1 MIIVNPQADY
11 SALGL
16 GRAFAPITPEVE
28 AIMANYSGAT
38 DKMKGALALF
48 FANIGATI
56 KGKINSMF
64 LPLFS
69 SMKSEAVFDII
80 SGSAKYPGVGNA
92 NNLVFDDVNKLLG
105 NKGVAPD
112 WNQYTYSKTTLFGSS
127 SLDGTYGIFLIIPNQ
142 ASNVDNYSICSGQFS
157 KEGCSFCSMPGAGT
171 LTKFRGVVF
180 AEISSK
186 VGKVRNYVDRGLVTE
201 SKTYSFLNANG
212 CWPFG
217 GNHAELAG
225 SGARIVVCASGT
237 TADEEVTLRKAIIEL
252 DNIFF

>member
-69 SMKSEAVFDII
+69 STKSEAVFDIV
-80 SGSAKYPGVGNA
+80 SGSAKYPAAGNA
-92 NNLVFDDVNKLLG
+92 GNLVFDDENKLLG
-105 NKGVAPD
+105 NKGVSPN

-127 SLDGTYGIFLIIPNQ
+127 SLDGTYGVFSIIPNE
-142 ASNVDNYSICSGQFS
+142 ASNVDNYNLCGGRFS
-157 KEGCSFCSMPGAGT
+157 KNGCAFCNMPDAGT
-171 LTKFRGVVF
+171 ITKFRGVVF

-186 VGKVRNYVDRGLVTE
+186 VGKARNYTDRGLVTR
-201 SKTYSFLNANG
+201 SDTFSFLSAND

-237 TADEEVTLRKAIIEL
+237 TTDEEATLRKAIIDL

>member
-69 SMKSEAVFDII
+69 STKSEAVFDII
-80 SGSAKYPGVGNA
+80 SSSAKYPNSGNA

-105 NKGVAPD
+105 CKGVSPN
-112 WNQYTYSKTTLFGSS
+112 WTQYTYSKNTLFGSS
-127 SLDGTYGIFLIIPNQ
+127 SLDGTYGVFAIIPNYV
-142 ASNVDNYSICSGQFS
+142 ATGDAYSLCGGQFS
-157 KEGCSFCSMPGAGT
+157 KVDCTFCSMPAGG
-171 LTKFRGVVF
+171 LNKFRGIVF
-180 AEISSK
+180 ADISSK
-186 VGKVRNYVDRGLVTE
+186 VGNVRNYVDQELVAQ
-201 SKTYSFLNANG
+201 SGTYNFLSPND

-217 GNHAELAG
+217 GNHTELAG
-225 SGARIVVCASGT
+225 SGARILVYASGT
-237 TADEEVTLRKAIIEL
+237 TTDEEATLRKAIIDL

>member
-1 MIIVNPQADY
+1 MIIINPQADY

-48 FANIGATI
+48 FANIGETI

-80 SGSAKYPGVGNA
+80 SSSAKYPAAGNA
-92 NNLVFDDVNKLLG
+92 NNLVFDNENKLLG
-105 NKGVAPD
+105 CNGVAPN
-112 WNQYTYSKTTLFGSS
+112 WNQYTYSKNTLFGSS
-127 SLDGTYGIFLIIPNQ
+127 SLDGTYGVFLIIPNQ
-142 ASNVDNYSICSGQFS
+142 ASNVDNYSLCGGKFS
-157 KEGCSFCSMPGAGT
+157 KEGCSICAMPGAES
-171 LTKFRGVVF
+171 LTKFRGIVF
-180 AEISSK
+180 ADISSK
-186 VGKVRNYVDRGLVTE
+186 VGNVRNYVDRGLVSQSGTF
-201 SKTYSFLNANG
+201 SFMNAND
-212 CWPFG
+212 CWAFG

-225 SGARIVVCASGT
+225 SGARILVCASGT
-237 TADEEVTLRKAIIEL
+237 TSDEEATLRKAIIDL
-252 DNIFF
+252 DDIFF

>member
-1 MIIVNPQADY
+1 MIIINPQADY
-11 SALGL
+11 STLGL

-48 FANIGATI
+48 FANIGETI

-80 SGSAKYPGVGNA
+80 SSSAKYPASGNA
-92 NNLVFDDVNKLLG
+92 NNLVFDDANKLLG
-105 NKGVAPD
+105 CNAVSQNWA
-112 WNQYTYSKTTLFGSS
+112 QYTYSKNTLFGSS
-127 SLDGTYGIFLIIPNQ
+127 SLDGTYGVFAIIPN
-142 ASNVDNYSICSGQFS
+142 NVAVDDNYSLCSGKFS
-157 KEGCSFCSMPGAGT
+157 KVGCSFCAMPASG
-171 LTKFRGVVF
+171 LTKFRGIVF
-180 AEISSK
+180 ADISSK
-186 VGKVRNYVDRGLVTE
+186 VGNVRNYVDRGLV
-201 SKTYSFLNANG
+201 SQSGTYSFLNAND
-212 CWPFG
+212 CWAFG

-225 SGARIVVCASGT
+225 SGARILVCASGT
-237 TADEEVTLRKAIIEL
+237 TTDEEATLRKAIIDL